1 MTASEY
7 FFKKMLFLWYEIN
20 IKSSISWKF
29 EVDEP
34 RGYRNTRS
42 ASPWCLPLVGIS
54 LRLWKSTK
62 LIFFWGLRALR
73 LQNYKGEALGGGRSC
88 ISVTSRLIKIKF
100 SGNATFYIYFISQIS
115 IFLKYIHIFQKY
127 VLTYV
132 GSAQKNGTTSVN
144 HLIWRV
150 FFAGCIYL
158 TLFKDLK
165 VFFFFCFFF

>member
-7 FFKKMLFLWYEIN
+7 FFKRKSLLLYEIN
-20 IKSSISWKF
+20 IKSSIFWKF
-29 EVDEP
+29 EVYEP
-34 RGYRNTRS
+34 
-42 ASPWCLPLVGIS
+42 
-54 LRLWKSTK
+54 K
-62 LIFFWGLRALR
+62 R

-165 VFFFFCFFF
+165 VFFFLFFFLEMIQCEDQSFCNVTLQPLRHHSYIT

>member
-1 MTASEY
+1 M
-7 FFKKMLFLWYEIN
+7 
-20 IKSSISWKF
+20 
-29 EVDEP
+29 
-34 RGYRNTRS
+34 
-42 ASPWCLPLVGIS
+42 
-54 LRLWKSTK
+54 
-62 LIFFWGLRALR
+62 IFFWGLRALR

-165 VFFFFCFFF
+165 VFFFLFFFRNDSMRRSIILQCDIATFKAPFIYYVITHL